1 MQPSSA
7 RRTLLEPPVLMLIA
21 ALAGAAA
28 LLLYLSRDLTY
39 YQDTWSF
46 LLNRRELTADA
57 LFAPHNE
64 HISVAPVAIQM
75 LLVSLF
81 GMDSARP
88 DYVLLIVAV
97 LATATL
103 AFVYVRRRIGP
114 WPALLAAVLLL
125 FYGAAWQDLLWPFE
139 LSFVGSLLF
148 GVAMLLALDRADRL
162 GDALAC
168 LCLIASIAFSSLGLP
183 FVVAAAVD
191 VWVRRGG
198 SGLGRAY
205 VFAVPALLYAG
216 WWLEW
221 GHEAPRRI
229 TVSNLLSAPNYVLEG
244 FASVF
249 ESLLG
254 LTSSSAETATAPTWG
269 TAICVAVIGLAVYAW
284 ARGRLPRPSPAFW
297 PVAAATIANWFL
309 ASLNFIPGREPYQS
323 RYLLAGGVFV
333 VLCAAELLRGVEI
346 ARRALVAAAV
356 VCLFA
361 VASGFALLTAGSR
374 EFEEQSVL
382 TRADLGAIEI
392 AAATVSPSFV
402 LTPEIAGTP
411 SLIDVRADLYLEAA
425 REDGS
430 PAYTP
435 TELLA
440 APEGGR
446 QQADVVLF
454 HALPI
459 ATRTT
464 SAARAP
470 SGNCVTA
477 GGSQATEVELDAEVT
492 EVRVDPGA
500 DARLRLRRF
509 AAEAYPVALQPAP
522 GGLTTHIEIPR
533 DAADVP
539 WRLQVD
545 AQQSVDVCSAPPQ
558 A

>member
-7 RRTLLEPPVLMLIA
+7 RRTLLAPPVLLLFA
-21 ALAGAAA
+21 ALAAAAA

-64 HISVAPVAIQM
+64 HISVAPVAIQA

-88 DYVLLIVAV
+88 DFVLLIVAV

-103 AFVYVRRRIGP
+103 VFVYVRRRIGA
-114 WPALLAAVLLL
+114 WPALIAAVLLL

-139 LSFVGSLLF
+139 LSFVGSLFF

-162 GDALAC
+162 GDAIAC
-168 LCLIASIAFSSLGLP
+168 GCLIASIAFSSLGLP
-183 FVVAAAVD
+183 FVIAAAVD
-191 VWVRRGG
+191 VWVRRGTG
-198 SGLGRAY
+198 GLRRAY
-205 VFAVPALLYAG
+205 VFVVPALLYAG

-229 TVSNLLSAPNYVLEG
+229 TVSNLLSAPQYVLEG

-269 TAICVAVIGLAVYAW
+269 TAICVLVVALAVHAW
-284 ARGRLPRPSPAFW
+284 SRGRLPRPSPAFW
-297 PVAAATIANWFL
+297 PAAAATIANWFL

-333 VLCAAELLRGVEI
+333 VLCAAELLRGAAI
-346 ARRALVAAAV
+346 ARRALLAAGV
-356 VCLFA
+356 VCVFA
-361 VASGFALLTAGSR
+361 IGSGFALLRAGSL

-392 AAATVSPSFV
+392 AADTVSPTFV

-411 SLIDVRADLYLEAA
+411 SLIDVRADLYLEAVA
-425 REDGS
+425 EEGS

-435 TELLA
+435 AELLE
-440 APEGGR
+440 APEAGR

-459 ATRTT
+459 TTRAATD
-464 SAARAP
+464 AQP
-470 SGNCVTA
+470 LSGDCVVA
-477 GGSQATEVELDAEVT
+477 GGAEPTEVELAGELT
-492 EVRVDPGA
+492 EIRVDPGA

-509 AAEAYPVALQPAP
+509 AGESYPVTLPSAPA
-522 GGLTTHIEIPR
+522 GLTTGIRIPR
-533 DAADVP
+533 DTVDLP

-545 AQQSVDVCSAPPQ
+545 AAQRVEVCSAP
-558 A
+558 